1 MNHPRSSKSSGNSDS
16 ATLELL
22 TPESLAR
29 TGAAIVAVDW
39 NRLGFGPVD
48 ADATLQEQRMHTVE
62 TSDPVQ
68 IQHRI
73 TALLAAR
80 CAALVAPFPDISTHT
95 ICQAAIQ
102 HGWPEALT
110 KKDNVVLEQ
119 IAEFVRRMLMGYKD
133 VPYHNR
139 KHAYHVVLSTSKMID
154 MMILSSTRTYGIRH
168 DPLALLALTFAA
180 LIHDV
185 EHQGIPN
192 RQLALEDDRLAVLYN
207 DQSMAE
213 NWSLYVAF
221 SELLQDEFQEMR
233 DCLFQQNEATTPP
246 EEPVASSDYR
256 RFRKLV
262 VNLVLCTDLASPE
275 RTQIGKSKWKEA
287 FGDPYETLERK
298 LRSDVG
304 EMPEGRQRRASITGS
319 RILIAAG
326 RRGSAVSAIST
337 PNSHR
342 HSAAEDDHDE
352 DDSLSGTPDPSE
364 DESDDARNHSLVT
377 PKFLTDAA
385 TAADSVAL
393 NKLERRLSASS
404 VQSSKYRQRLGIL
417 RTVDLSG
424 ETLETYDRRGSIA
437 TTKSNQSAA
446 EQEASPGE
454 YHRKLQA
461 DEPDEL
467 KATVVM
473 ETLMTAADVA
483 HNLQGWDHMV
493 KWSGRLYMELRRAHV
508 AKRGFDPQEKWFENQ
523 IGFLESY
530 LLPVARRLEDTGV
543 FGEEMGQMFTATVEA
558 NRDRWLTQG
567 YEETQKIIA
576 AGNKK
581 YPSRESS

>member
-1 MNHPRSSKSSGNSDS
+1 MNYPRPSSSKGSSGD
-16 ATLELL
+16 AAKPPVELL
-22 TPESLAR
+22 TPMSLAR
-29 TGAAIVAVDW
+29 TAAALVAVDW
-39 NRLGFGPVD
+39 NRLGRGP
-48 ADATLQEQRMHTVE
+48 ADDTDDRFDPDLHVHLVE
-62 TSDPVQ
+62 TSDPVH

-80 CAALVAPFPDISTHT
+80 CAAVLATTPYADLSTRT
-95 ICQAAIQ
+95 IAQTAIQ
-102 HGWPEALT
+102 QGWPEALIPR
-110 KKDNVVLEQ
+110 LAPM
-119 IAEFVRRMLMGYKD
+119 AEFVRRMLVGYKE

-139 KHAYHVVLSTSKMID
+139 KHAYHVVLSTTKMMD
-154 MMILSSTRTYGIRH
+154 LMLLSPNRTYGIRH

-221 SELLQDEFQEMR
+221 SELLQDEFRELR
-233 DCLFQQNEATTPP
+233 DGLFPPPPTPP
-246 EEPVASSDYR
+246 AGDEPVTSSEYR

-298 LRSDVG
+298 LRSDGVVPG
-304 EMPEGRQRRASITGS
+304 EPGPGARRASITG
-319 RILIAAG
+319 LLLG

-337 PNSHR
+337 PHSHR
-342 HSAAEDDHDE
+342 HSATDE
-352 DDSLSGTPDPSE
+352 DEEEEEEDSLSGTPEPSE
-364 DESDDARNHSLVT
+364 DGSDDPHPAHSLVT
-377 PKFLTDAA
+377 PKVLTDAA
-385 TAADSVAL
+385 AVDAAAL
-393 NKLERRLSASS
+393 HKLERRLSASS
-404 VQSSKYRQRLGIL
+404 AQSSKYRQRLGIL

-424 ETLETYDRRGSIA
+424 ETIETYDRRGSH
-437 TTKSNQSAA
+437 SSAA
-446 EQEASPGE
+446 PRPQAEA
-454 YHRKLQA
+454 
-461 DEPDEL
+461 PDEL
-467 KATVVM
+467 RATVIL

-493 KWSGRLYMELRRAHV
+493 LWSGRLYLELRRAHV
-508 AKRGFDPQEKWFENQ
+508 ARRGSDPQDQWFENQ

-543 FGEEMGQMFTATVEA
+543 FGDAVGQMFTATVEA

-576 AGNKK
+576 LGNKK
-581 YPSRESS
+581 YPSRDSS